1 MLKGQLIGNLGR
13 DAELKEIAGVQY
25 AVFSVA
31 HSEKRTDRNGQ
42 PQEFTT
48 WVRCMKRDA
57 NARLCPHLLKGK
69 KVYVDGR
76 LSLGTYTAQSGE
88 TRYEL
93 SIWVDSL
100 EFMDAKGDGQ
110 NAYGGQQG
118 GQPQPLGQQGG
129 QTSGWRAP
137 GYMPPEERKQQ
148 QQAQQGGWD
157 DAPF

>member
-93 SIWVDSL
+93 SIWVDTL
-100 EFMDAKGDGQ
+100 EFMDTKGD
-110 NAYGGQQG
+110 GGQQG
-118 GQPQPLGQQGG
+118 GQPQQGA

-137 GYMPPEERKQQ
+137 GYVPPEERKQQ
-148 QQAQQGGWD
+148 QAQPSGWD
-157 DAPF
+157 DDTPF